1 MLSVMQPCWSFHSL
15 DSRVVIRRKGPHNKL
30 FAFPATKNDEDFS
43 NDDSSSMKQHTMDEN
58 DNHDDRVQF
67 QNKRREF
74 LSAILLSTA
83 TMTAPDPSTA
93 AFPTTIRPNRFSLS
107 VLAAKNSTAASSI
120 RRFDYSNIADP
131 DLAMEVLLLRLLPIK
146 NTVFRNIEANLLAI
160 SDAKTANISNPSDKS
175 QVLRVIAA
183 NMENTIQYLDAQ
195 RLNLEPVFNQ
205 DDTTEIYISKA
216 TRGEFIAEELRND
229 LKRIQLAA
237 TQGDSQKVKE
247 YQKQALRTL
256 ADFGELLVYSYPY
269 NVPSEGKFSYIPR
282 LLGRTKVTFTI
293 VRPKKKRSVGSL
305 TSSSSKDVLLGNV
318 TILADG
324 YAAPITAG
332 NFVDLSLRGFYT
344 QLPVKSM
351 KKVFG
356 SNPVLT
362 NANDLVSYDIAQTVE
377 KIRNELREVATE
389 FSTTATSSSSTG
401 TEKGTIQTT
410 LPILGSFGEGFYDP
424 LTAKPRRI
432 PLEIVQYDKMF
443 ARAKLSYE
451 SGFSR
456 SNSIPTTTGLAS
468 VLNPSAKDDS
478 EYQMK
483 ISSPLLTF
491 DIPGLV
497 AMNHPDK
504 NLNGG
509 SSEFFTL
516 PLKDLKNQG
525 ETKLMDGQYTP
536 FGYVLDGLDIMQN
549 LQNGDL
555 ITATYVDDFG
565 QLYLKKIRGSTFSDA
580 LNSGGNEEEE
590 KKEEES

>member
-1 MLSVMQPCWSFHSL
+1 MFTFCLLSLWLLPIRPSWCFHPN
-15 DSRVVIRRKGPHNKL
+15 DSHTTIRWNTPHDQSTAV
-30 FAFPATKNDEDFS
+30 FAIH
-43 NDDSSSMKQHTMDEN
+43 DDGLSSSESSSEWL
-58 DNHDDRVQF
+58 F
-67 QNKRREF
+67 QRRDF
-74 LSAILLSTA
+74 MSNTLLLSFA
-83 TMTAPDPSTA
+83 SMTVPDPSHA
-93 AFPTTIRPNRFSLS
+93 AFPTTAVRPNRFSLS

-120 RRFDYSNIADP
+120 RRFDYSNLVDP
-131 DLAMEVLLLRLLPIK
+131 DLAIEALLLQLLPIK
-146 NTVFRNIEANLLAI
+146 NAVFRKIEASILGVSL
-160 SDAKTANISNPSDKS
+160 DAKRNILDKT
-175 QVLRVIAA
+175 QALQEIAV
-183 NMENTIQYLDAQ
+183 NMEQTVQYLDAQ

-205 DDTTEIYISKA
+205 DDTTDIYIAKA

-229 LKRIQLAA
+229 LKRIQVAA
-237 TQGDSQKVKE
+237 TQLDYQKVKE
-247 YQKQALRTL
+247 CQKQALRTL

-293 VRPKKKRSVGSL
+293 VRPKKKRSVGKW
-305 TSSSSKDVLLGNV
+305 TSSSKDVLLGNV

-332 NFVDLSLRGFYT
+332 NFVDLSLRGFYN
-344 QLPVKSM
+344 QLPVKTM

-362 NANDLVSYDIAQTVE
+362 NANDLVSYDIAQTVD
-377 KIRNELREVATE
+377 KIRDELREVATE
-389 FSTTATSSSSTG
+389 FSTTASSSTA
-401 TEKGTIQTT
+401 TEKGTVQTT

-443 ARAKLSYE
+443 SRAKLSYE

-456 SNSIPTTTGLAS
+456 SNSIPSTTGLAS
-468 VLNPSAKDDS
+468 VLNPSTKDDS

-516 PLKDLKNQG
+516 PEKDLNNPG

-565 QLYLKKIRGSTFSDA
+565 QLYLKKIRGSSFSDA
-580 LNSGGNEEEE
+580 LNIGGDEDDEE
-590 KKEEES
+590 KEVHREK